1 MDPLLDYYSR
11 FDPEKNYEE
20 HLFRAG
26 YVLQSAELNEIQ
38 KSGIYRDK
46 QFGDALFK
54 DGDII
59 RDARIVVNQS
69 TGGVT
74 CESGAIYLRG
84 AVRGVPT
91 GLLTIPISGTVAV
104 GIVLTESIV
113 TEAQDAGLKD
123 PAAGDR
129 NYNEPGAAR
138 LKVEPSWSF
147 QTTDSPD
154 ESEFFPV
161 YYIEDGIQRA
171 KEPPPQLDSVTQA
184 IARYDRDSA
193 GSNYVVTGLIVSKMA
208 DNAENQVYNI
218 ESGRARVN
226 GFGIELNTSVRLNYP
241 ASPELK
247 FILNEPRSSSTLSAQ
262 RINVDRPPIANI
274 QQVSITKETSTTIV
288 HGSFSGAQDPIP
300 DTSVISI
307 ESVSQGATTYVQ
319 GVDYQLTAGKVDWS
333 LPGAEPAPG
342 STFDITYRHII
353 NVTPTDVDDLGFT
366 VTDAVVGTLILTDY
380 NTKLPRIDRLC
391 LDESGQFIWVQGVST
406 DYSPVRPATPNNL
419 IALAQVIQTWTD
431 ARQVLNDGVRTVS
444 MSSIEQL
451 FFRMDAITDL
461 VAQQKLAGDITQR
474 ESAAQKGLFVDP
486 FLDDLQRDQGV
497 SQNAAIANGL
507 LTLPIDGEALDTS
520 IQLPTALTC
529 AYTLEPVL
537 VQELRTGTMKINPY
551 MAFGLLPAGVQL
563 NPSVD
568 RWTDV
573 NSVWLSPITQ
583 RFVEGWGNRS
593 SSTTTVSTQLVK
605 TTSSLIQNLR
615 QIDVSF
621 KISGFGPGETL
632 NSVIFDGI
640 SVPANSL

>member
-1 MDPLLDYYSR
+1 MTLLDYYSR
-11 FDPEKNYEE
+11 FDPAKNFEE
-20 HLFRAG
+20 HLFRSG
-26 YVLQSAELNEIQ
+26 YVLQSSEINEIQ
-38 KSGIYRDK
+38 QAGIYRDK

-69 TGGVT
+69 NGDVT

-84 AVRGVPT
+84 AVRGVPDGT
-91 GLLTIPISGTVAV
+91 LNIPTIGTVAV
-104 GIVLTESIV
+104 GIILTESIV
-113 TEAQDAGLKD
+113 TEITDASLND
-123 PAAGDR
+123 PAAGTR

-138 LKVEPSWSF
+138 LKVDPSWGF
-147 QTTDSPD
+147 QTTDS
-154 ESEFFPV
+154 SNNLEFFPV
-161 YYIEDGIQRA
+161 YYIEDGVQRA

-193 GSNYVVTGLIVSKMA
+193 GSNYVVNGLIVSKMN
-208 DNAENQVYNI
+208 DDGINQVYNI

-241 ASPELK
+241 ANPELK
-247 FILNEPRSSSTLSAQ
+247 FISNEPKTSTTVSSQ
-262 RINVDRPPIANI
+262 RINVDRPPISNI

-307 ESVSQGATTYVQ
+307 ESVTQGATTYIL
-319 GVDYQLTAGKVDWS
+319 GTDYQLTAGKVDWS

-342 STFDITYRHII
+342 STFNIIYRHITD
-353 NVTPTDVDDLGFT
+353 VTPVDVDDTGFT
-366 VTDAVVGTLILTDY
+366 IANAVVGTLVLTDY

-391 LDESGQFIWVQGVST
+391 LDESGQFIWVKGVST

-419 IALAQVIQTWTD
+419 IALAQVVQTWTN
-431 ARQVLNDGVRTVS
+431 ARQVLNDGVRAVS

-451 FFRMDAITDL
+451 FFRLDAITDL
-461 VAQQKLAGDITQR
+461 VAQQKLSGDITQR
-474 ESAAQKGLFVDP
+474 ESSAQKGLFVDP
-486 FLDDLQRDQGV
+486 FLDDLQRDQGI
-497 SQNAAIANGL
+497 SQTAAISNGV

-520 IQLPTALTC
+520 ISLSNALTC
-529 AYTLEPVL
+529 GYTLEPIL
-537 VQELRTGTMKINPY
+537 QQELRTGGMKINPY

-563 NPSVD
+563 NPAID
-568 RWTDV
+568 RWTEV

-593 SSTTTVSTQLVK
+593 SVTTTASTQLVK

-615 QIDVSF
+615 QIDVGF
-621 KISGFGPGETL
+621 KISGFGPGEVL
-632 NSVIFDGI
+632 NNVIFDGI
-640 SVPANSL
+640 SVTANPL